1 MPLSEVK
8 QLIRERLG
16 LRFEGAS
23 ERHLRRALEQRV
35 EATVTASLADYLS
48 LLRRTPA
55 ELNSLATL
63 LTINETY
70 FDREPHHLDMI
81 CEHLLPRLLANQGVT
96 RPVRILSLGCSS
108 GEEPYS
114 VAIRVHERWGQR
126 AASLVQI
133 TGADVDQDRIRQAR
147 IGCYQGQA
155 FRALAPERK
164 QRWFR
169 QQDLH
174 RHCLR
179 ERIRNAVGF
188 HTLNVLDESLAQV
201 LGPQHIVLYR
211 NISIYFDAETRA
223 QALRQIKHLLH
234 PEGYLIV
241 GTAEV
246 LANDIG
252 LFAPCL
258 HQGIWYFAK
267 ESAVVAKPADLVSA
281 SRTPARRDSTVR
293 QANGPRVVA
302 PASGTV
308 SGREHAALAAPE
320 KPRVDLRLR
329 YERAL
334 TSVGD
339 DQFAAAL
346 AELRHLPPAGPSVD
360 GDLWL
365 GASLLKAGLLLEMD
379 RLAEAEQ
386 VAHRVLEQAPWSAA
400 ALALTGRVAQRRGDP
415 EAALARARRAVY
427 AEPNYWP
434 AHLLLGELYR
444 TAGETA
450 LARRAYAAVL
460 NLLNN
465 DAEARRTAG
474 PLPLP
479 LPVDD
484 LRALCRA
491 HLARL
496 ASAA

>member
-1 MPLSEVK
+1 MPLTEAK

-70 FDREPHHLDMI
+70 FDREPHHLDLI

-96 RPVRILSLGCSS
+96 RPVHILSLGCSS

-133 TGADVDQDRIRQAR
+133 TGADVDEDRIRQAR
-147 IGCYQGQA
+147 IGCYQRQA

-169 QQDLH
+169 QQDIH

-188 HTLNVLDESLAQV
+188 HTLNVLDDSLAQL

-223 QALRQIKHLLH
+223 QALRQIKRLLH

-241 GTAEV
+241 GTTEV

-267 ESAVVAKPADLVSA
+267 EPAVGAKPADLVLA
-281 SRTPARRDSTVR
+281 SPSPRDSAVR

-308 SGREHAALAAPE
+308 SRGEHAALAAAE

-334 TSVGD
+334 ASVGN
-339 DQFAAAL
+339 DQFSAAL
-346 AELRHLPPAGPSVD
+346 AELRHLPAAGAGVD

-365 GASLLKAGLLLEMD
+365 AASLLKAGLLLEMG
-379 RLAEAEQ
+379 RLAAAEE
-386 VAHRVLEQAPWSAA
+386 VAAQVLEQAPWSAA

-460 NLLNN
+460 NLLKN
-465 DAEARRTAG
+465 DAEARRIAG